1 MQVAV
6 HAVAVFALCVP
17 CASLAQGRVVEG
29 VVVDSAGA
37 PVPYA
42 DIIASGSKRRIAAGA
57 DGRFRFS
64 LDSSAKRAIDVKRI
78 GFHPRTISLEP
89 WPDSAIRVVLAAAS
103 RTLDAVIVAAARSAS
118 LAIRGFYD
126 RMNDVERGINHG
138 FFITPEELDSRR
150 GGRVTDFFQ
159 GRGAVR
165 VKLVATGIV
174 GQGRKGW
181 QLQGLDGCPLEIYI
195 DGNRFYALST
205 AQRLDDSHIFIND
218 FVPASTIA
226 GIEVYPRSVTAPPK
240 YQSLN
245 GRCGVVLI
253 WTK

>member
-42 DIIASGSKRRIAAGA
+42 NIIASGSQRRIAAGA

-64 LDSSAKRAIDVKRI
+64 LDSSAMRAIDVKRI

-103 RTLDAVIVAAARSAS
+103 RTLDAVTVAAARSAS

-126 RMNDVERGINHG
+126 RMNDVERGIKDLHG
-138 FFITPEELDSRR
+138 YGAEQW
-150 GGRVTDFFQ
+150 RVE
-159 GRGAVR
+159 GAY
-165 VKLVATGIV
+165 LV
-174 GQGRKGW
+174 
-181 QLQGLDGCPLEIYI
+181 
-195 DGNRFYALST
+195 S
-205 AQRLDDSHIFIND
+205 
-218 FVPASTIA
+218 VPASLADA
-226 GIEVYPRSVTAPPK
+226 GVLVEPASVVAKACEP
-240 YQSLN
+240 SL
-245 GRCGVVLI
+245 RL
-253 WTK
+253 T